1 MPAKGDDDR
10 LVLDGEHR
18 RSWRPGTR
26 RQIGRRG
33 PILPLGDRLLVDPV
47 PPGQHP
53 QALLTMLY
61 RSTDRRSRA
70 GASVEYLAH
79 SASFHSTEKIAP
91 SKPGTKHLEWRSWLQ
106 RHFKPLCQMD
116 ISYQWRAK
124 ARQLACRCV
133 LDDFWLVNLRS
144 VPHSGTSIVTDCFS
158 GVW

>member
-91 SKPGTKHLEWRSWLQ
+91 SKPGTKHLGPKADHAQERKDQPASRRATRLWELHWQ
-106 RHFKPLCQMD
+106 RW
-116 ISYQWRAK
+116 S
-124 ARQLACRCV
+124 
-133 LDDFWLVNLRS
+133 
-144 VPHSGTSIVTDCFS
+144 
-158 GVW
+158 